1 MSSPL
6 GNTFSEGSPN
16 DFKQEF
22 PREAD
27 ALPGGTKSQVL
38 DKWYAWASH
47 GPGISVFWYLIS
59 ECTSV
64 INDEHVIYFKVSTM
78 LIGIQQIFVGHYKT
92 GSGLRVLQKLYISSE
107 TIMNFTCKYL
117 QNIIRTTW
125 ERELILKT
133 FLLERKPNSLLG
145 AGSLI
150 VFPFPLK

>member
-1 MSSPL
+1 M
-6 GNTFSEGSPN
+6 
-16 DFKQEF
+16 
-22 PREAD
+22 
-27 ALPGGTKSQVL
+27 
-38 DKWYAWASH
+38 
-47 GPGISVFWYLIS
+47 
-59 ECTSV
+59 
-64 INDEHVIYFKVSTM
+64 INDKHLIYFKVSTM

-92 GSGLRVLQKLYISSE
+92 GSGLHVLQKLYISSE